1 MRKLILQMQMTLDGF
16 VGKPDGDVM
25 WAFPGFDDEYAAWGA
40 ADLAKAGLHL
50 MGRVTYHEMAAHW
63 PTSTE
68 PYAAPMNDIP
78 KIVFS
83 RTLKE
88 AAWPET
94 RIARGDLASEIDAL
108 KQQSGADL
116 LAHGGAAFA
125 RSLVEA
131 GLVDIYRLIFHPVVL
146 GEGRRIFPVG
156 DEIQRFRLADIR
168 TFRTGVVAKTLI
180 PIKGETA

>member
-25 WAFPGFDDEYAAWGA
+25 WAFPGFDDAYAAWGA
-40 ADLAKAGLHL
+40 ADLARAGVHL

-78 KIVFS
+78 KVVFS

-88 AAWPET
+88 ADWPET
-94 RIARGDLASEIDAL
+94 RIARGDLTTEITAL
-108 KQQSGADL
+108 KQEPGNDL
-116 LAHGGAAFA
+116 LVHGGATFA

-146 GEGRRIFPVG
+146 GDGRRIFPVRS
-156 DEIQRFRLADIR
+156 DIQRFRLADIR
-168 TFRTGVVAKTLI
+168 TFKTGVVAKTLI
-180 PIKGETA
+180 PIKGATA

>member
-25 WAFPGFDDEYAAWGA
+25 WAFPGFDDEYAAWGT

-63 PTSTE
+63 PTSLE

-78 KIVFS
+78 KLVFS

-94 RIARGDLASEIDAL
+94 RIARGDLTTEINAR
-108 KQQSGADL
+108 KQESGNDL
-116 LAHGGAAFA
+116 LAHGGATFA

-131 GLVDIYRLIFHPVVL
+131 GLVDVLRLIFHPVVL
-146 GEGRRIFPVG
+146 GEGRRIFPVRN
-156 DEIQRFRLADIR
+156 DIQRFRLADIR
-168 TFRTGVVAKTLI
+168 TFKTGLVAETLI
-180 PIKGETA
+180 PIEGDKA

>member
-40 ADLAKAGLHL
+40 ADLAKAGMHL
-50 MGRVTYHEMAAHW
+50 MGRVTYREMAAHW

-83 RTLKE
+83 RTLKQ
-88 AAWPET
+88 ADWPET
-94 RIARGDLASEIDAL
+94 RIARGDLTSEIGAL
-108 KQQSGADL
+108 KRETGNDL
-116 LAHGGAAFA
+116 LAHGGATFA

-131 GLVDIYRLIFHPVVL
+131 GLVDIYRLIVHPVVL
-146 GEGRRIFPVG
+146 GEGRRIFPAR
-156 DEIQRFRLADIR
+156 DEPRRFRLADIR
-168 TFRTGVVAKTLI
+168 TFKTGVVAKTLI
-180 PIKGETA
+180 PIEGDTA